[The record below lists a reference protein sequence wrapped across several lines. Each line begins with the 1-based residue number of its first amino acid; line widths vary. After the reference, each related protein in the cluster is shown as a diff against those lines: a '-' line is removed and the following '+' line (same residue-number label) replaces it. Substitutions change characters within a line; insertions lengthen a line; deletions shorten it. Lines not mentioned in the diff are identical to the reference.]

1 MAKLSQTNFP
11 NLIEFRTSLN
21 NLEASGDST
30 ELTIVENSVGFGA
43 CLGYDI
49 NGDIVLSNTED
60 STALVICTFLAL
72 ETGTGNKKVLS
83 RGYIR
88 NTSWTLDSGKN
99 VYLDNSSQGLFTT
112 TIPNSSGDLVQ
123 IIGVSINSTTIL
135 FDPDK
140 TWLRL

>member
-11 NLIEFRTSLN
+11 NLIEFRSSLN
-21 NLEASGDST
+21 NLEASGDYL
-30 ELTIVENSVGFGA
+30 ELNIVENSVGVGA

-49 NGDIVLSNTED
+49 NGDIVLTNTED
-60 STALVICTFLAL
+60 STSLVICTFLAL

-83 RGYIR
+83 RGLIR
-88 NTSWTLDSGKN
+88 NDSWSLSPGKP

-112 TIPNSSGDLVQ
+112 VEPSIVGDLVQ
-123 IIGVSINSTTIL
+123 IIGVSISSNIIL